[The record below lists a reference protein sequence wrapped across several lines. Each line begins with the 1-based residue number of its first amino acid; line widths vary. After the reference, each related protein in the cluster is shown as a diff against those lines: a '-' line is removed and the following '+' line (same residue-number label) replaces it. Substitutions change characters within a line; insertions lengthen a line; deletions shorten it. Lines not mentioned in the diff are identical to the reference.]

1 VISSVTGSTDGQ
13 GNVTATIAG
22 SNLNQNT
29 RIMFDDAPATVTG
42 VTSNGSLVVTAPPAS
57 SGYKAAV
64 EALSTDNQTSSQ
76 ALGNALPAQFT
87 YGAPAY
93 PTVSVDPPN
102 ITAGTDQMVRIT
114 GYNNTNFVQGQSQ
127 IGFGTSEI
135 TVKSIWVVSPGLVK
149 ANISASASA
158 RAQATSLTVATG
170 LQLTTLTSAFQINAA
185 NPGQASIVTPILNQA
200 TQLPGV
206 PVNGV
211 ALINTTGLPQSL
223 TGWTL
228 TISNQPATFT
238 FANSQ
243 IIAAMPAGLL
253 LGPSVVQ
260 LTSPNGVNLPTVLV
274 EIDPPPPAVVTAVDG
289 GAVVLNS
296 SSAANPG
303 DTVTLT
309 VENLADANGNYPA
322 ASQVTVTIAGIA
334 QTVTSVTPASG
345 QGAATIQFTVTS
357 GLPTGVQQ
365 MTVMVGTRESG
376 TYSINIG

>member
-1 VISSVTGSTDGQ
+1 
-13 GNVTATIAG
+13 
-22 SNLNQNT
+22 
-29 RIMFDDAPATVTG
+29 
-42 VTSNGSLVVTAPPAS
+42 
-57 SGYKAAV
+57 
-64 EALSTDNQTSSQ
+64 
-76 ALGNALPAQFT
+76 
-87 YGAPAY
+87 
-93 PTVSVDPPN
+93 
-102 ITAGTDQMVRIT
+102 
-114 GYNNTNFVQGQSQ
+114 
-127 IGFGTSEI
+127 
-135 TVKSIWVVSPGLVK
+135 
-149 ANISASASA
+149 
-158 RAQATSLTVATG
+158 
-170 LQLTTLTSAFQINAA
+170 
-185 NPGQASIVTPILNQA
+185 
-200 TQLPGV
+200 
-206 PVNGV
+206 
-211 ALINTTGLPQSL
+211 
-223 TGWTL
+223 
-228 TISNQPATFT
+228 
-238 FANSQ
+238 
-243 IIAAMPAGLL
+243 MPAGLL